1 MAQGFFSLIA
11 IMKRT
16 SADQVHMTGQSGTK
30 ARVSDAGF
38 MSMHVDDGIACGG
51 TPRCPHSRTR

>member
-16 SADQVHMTGQSGTK
+16 SADQQVHMAGQSGTK
-30 ARVSDAGF
+30 PPSEVNKALS
-38 MSMHVDDGIACGG
+38 IAQDE
-51 TPRCPHSRTR
+51 HFKNE